1 MLSKLRDLL
10 KSKNPARQPQSTPVS
25 TVSDSPITDSL
36 VSAPILASW
45 DELFQQAQ
53 TLQQQG
59 QLEQAIA
66 LYGKCVELAPERA
79 EAYYK
84 RANALNGLGR
94 LELALADYDRA
105 ISLNPSYTYAFC
117 NRGSVLERLGRRDEA
132 LASYDR
138 ALELDPKDALTHY
151 NRGSVLKDLERFED
165 ALASYDAAIGHNAN
179 HAESHVNRGNVL
191 QKLWRNKAAL
201 ESFERALALNP
212 AIAEAF
218 QGCGVCLHRLKRLE
232 PAMAAYNKALALR
245 PDLVAAYVC
254 RGALFAETDFFGEAM
269 NDYLRAAELEPEAK
283 YYQSLAGCLT
293 KLKRFDDAV
302 ASFDK
307 AIELDP
313 DGENYLFG
321 ESRIS
326 RMSLCLWDGLDE
338 DLERIDRGV
347 RERRPVCNPWV
358 LASTI
363 DSPELLRTAAEI
375 VVEDQLEKFCVEDRR
390 QLAEIAPTPLSRPR
404 SDQIRVGYFS
414 SDLRAH
420 PVGLVTAG
428 LFESHDRAKFDVTAF
443 AFGPKSSDA
452 VAARLQGA
460 FDRCIDVRD
469 KTNLEVVTLA
479 RELGIDIAVDLNGYT
494 AHCRPEIFVL
504 RAAPIQIN
512 FLGYPATMGAGF
524 MDYLIG
530 DGVVVPRE
538 QQRHYAEKIAY
549 LPGCFFPFDS
559 NYTIADR
566 NFTREELGLPSSGF
580 VFCSF
585 NNSYKILPAVFD
597 RWMRIM
603 GRTEN
608 SVLWLQQANDAVV
621 GNLRK
626 EAQKRGID
634 GGRLIFADRMP
645 SSGDHLARLRAADLF
660 LDTFPYNAHSTALDF
675 LWAGVPLLTYPGATF
690 ASRVASS
697 LLHAVGLPELI
708 ASSPAQYEEIALGLA
723 ADPARLGEL
732 RRKLADSRAPLFDT
746 KHYTKN
752 LEAVYEAIYERYR
765 SGAPPAHINEH
776 LAT

>member
-10 KSKNPARQPQSTPVS
+10 KPKNPASQPQSTPVS
-25 TVSDSPITDSL
+25 TVSESPVSDSP
-36 VSAPILASW
+36 VSAPATASW

-53 TLQQQG
+53 GLQQQG
-59 QLEQAIA
+59 QLEEAIA
-66 LYGKCVELAPERA
+66 LYGKCVELAPDRA
-79 EAYYK
+79 ETYYK

-94 LELALADYDRA
+94 LEAALLDYDRA

-117 NRGSVLERLGRRDEA
+117 NRGSVLERLERRDEA

-138 ALELDPKDALTHY
+138 ALELDSKDALTHY
-151 NRGSVLKDLERFED
+151 NRGSVLKDLERFEE
-165 ALASYDAAIGHNAN
+165 ALASYDAAIRLNPN

-191 QKLWRNKAAL
+191 QQLWRNAAAL

-232 PAMAAYNKALALR
+232 PAMAAYNKAIALK

-254 RGALFAETDFFGEAM
+254 RGGWFAEAERFGEAM
-269 NDYLRAAELEPEAK
+269 NEHLKAAELEPEAK
-283 YYQSLAGCLT
+283 NYQSLAACLT

-321 ESRIS
+321 DSRIT
-326 RMSLCLWDGLDE
+326 RMTICLWDDLDE
-338 DLERIDRGV
+338 DLERISRGV
-347 RERRPVCNPWV
+347 REGRPVCNPWV
-358 LASTI
+358 IASLI

-375 VVEDQLEKFCVEDRR
+375 FVEDQLERFCVEDRK
-390 QLAEIAPTPLSRPR
+390 QLAEIAPTPLPRPR
-404 SDQIRVGYFS
+404 SDKIRIGYFS
-414 SDLRAH
+414 SDLRTH

-428 LFESHDRAKFDVTAF
+428 LFECHDRTKFEVTAF

-452 VAARLQGA
+452 LTSRLKGA
-460 FDRCIDVRD
+460 FDRFIDVRD
-469 KTNLEVVTLA
+469 KTNLEVVALA
-479 RELGIDIAVDLNGYT
+479 RELGIDVAVDLNGYT
-494 AHCRPEIFVL
+494 AHGRSEIFVL

-530 DGVVVPRE
+530 DGIVVPRD

-559 NYTIADR
+559 SYTIAEKK
-566 NFTREELGLPSSGF
+566 FTREELGLPSGGF

-603 GRTEN
+603 DRTEN
-608 SVLWLQQANDAVV
+608 SVLWLQQANERVA

-626 EAQKRGID
+626 EAEKRGID

-645 SSGDHLARLRAADLF
+645 SSGDHLARSRAADLF
-660 LDTFPYNAHSTALDF
+660 LDTFPYNAHSTAVDF

-697 LLHAVGLPELI
+697 LLRTVGLPELI

-732 RRKLADSRAPLFDT
+732 RRKLADSSAPLFDT
-746 KHYTKN
+746 KHYTSK

>member
-10 KSKNPARQPQSTPVS
+10 KSKNPASQPQSTPVS

-479 RELGIDIAVDLNGYT
+479 REL
-494 AHCRPEIFVL
+494 R
-504 RAAPIQIN
+504 
-512 FLGYPATMGAGF
+512 
-524 MDYLIG
+524 
-530 DGVVVPRE
+530 
-538 QQRHYAEKIAY
+538 
-549 LPGCFFPFDS
+549 S
-559 NYTIADR
+559 
-566 NFTREELGLPSSGF
+566 EEHTS
-580 VFCSF
+580 
-585 NNSYKILPAVFD
+585 
-597 RWMRIM
+597 
-603 GRTEN
+603 E
-608 SVLWLQQANDAVV
+608 LQ
-621 GNLRK
+621 
-626 EAQKRGID
+626 
-634 GGRLIFADRMP
+634 
-645 SSGDHLARLRAADLF
+645 
-660 LDTFPYNAHSTALDF
+660 
-675 LWAGVPLLTYPGATF
+675 
-690 ASRVASS
+690 
-697 LLHAVGLPELI
+697 
-708 ASSPAQYEEIALGLA
+708 SPC
-723 ADPARLGEL
+723 
-732 RRKLADSRAPLFDT
+732 
-746 KHYTKN
+746 
-752 LEAVYEAIYERYR
+752 
-765 SGAPPAHINEH
+765 
-776 LAT
+776 

>member
-10 KSKNPARQPQSTPVS
+10 KPKNPASQAQSRPVS
-25 TVSDSPITDSL
+25 TVPDSP
-36 VSAPILASW
+36 VAAPATASW
-45 DELFQQAQ
+45 DELFQQALG
-53 TLQQQG
+53 LQQQG
-59 QLEQAIA
+59 QLEQAVA
-66 LYGKCVELAPERA
+66 LYGQCVELAPDRA
-79 EAYYK
+79 ETYYK

-94 LELALADYDRA
+94 LEPALADYERA

-117 NRGSVLERLGRRDEA
+117 NRGSVLERLERRDEA

-151 NRGSVLKDLERFED
+151 NRGSVLKDLERFEE
-165 ALASYDAAIGHNAN
+165 ALASYDAAIGLNPN
-179 HAESHVNRGNVL
+179 HAEAHVNRGNVL
-191 QKLWRNKAAL
+191 QDLRRNEAAL

-212 AIAEAF
+212 AIAEAV

-232 PAMAAYNKALALR
+232 PAMAAFNKAIELK
-245 PDLVAAYVC
+245 PDLAAAYVC
-254 RGALFAETDFFGEAM
+254 RGGLFAEADHFGEAL
-269 NDYLRAAELEPEAK
+269 NEYLKAAELEPEAK
-283 YYQSLAGCLT
+283 NYQSLAACLV

-307 AIELDP
+307 AIEIDP

-321 ESRIS
+321 ESRIN

-358 LASTI
+358 IASAI
-363 DSPELLRTAAEI
+363 DSPELLRTAAEG

-390 QLAEIAPTPLSRPR
+390 QLAERVPAPPSRPR
-404 SDQIRVGYFS
+404 PDKIRVGYFS

-428 LFESHDRAKFDVTAF
+428 LFESHDRTRFEMTAF
-443 AFGPKSSDA
+443 AFGPKSRDA
-452 VAARLQGA
+452 VASRLEGA
-460 FDRCIDVRD
+460 FERFIDVRD
-469 KTNLEVVTLA
+469 KTNLEVATLA

-504 RAAPIQIN
+504 RAAPVQIN

-566 NFTREELGLPSSGF
+566 KFTRQELGLPASGF

-585 NNSYKILPAVFD
+585 NNSYKILPEVFD

-626 EAQKRGID
+626 EAGKRGID

-660 LDTFPYNAHSTALDF
+660 LDTFPYNAHSTGVDF
-675 LWAGVPLLTYPGATF
+675 LWAGVPLLTYPGASF

-697 LLHAVGLPELI
+697 LLRSVGLPELI
-708 ASSPAQYEEIALGLA
+708 ASSPEQYEEIALGLA
-723 ADPARLGEL
+723 ADPARLGDL
-732 RRKLADSRAPLFDT
+732 RRKLAQRSAPLFDT

-752 LEAVYEAIYERYR
+752 LEAVYEAIYARYR